1 MIASTLGNVIT
12 PYQYTSAPMSRGQ
25 SNTVPANAGNT
36 VYRSPT
42 ANAYENEPGA
52 VWHGR
57 PIRRFDSNG
66 YLFGAADD
74 PTLNLRVSNVAMIGP
89 SVAMVI
95 GAGAG
100 AALVPGNRVLGT
112 VIGALAGGIL
122 GVIFSG

>member
-1 MIASTLGNVIT
+1 
-12 PYQYTSAPMSRGQ
+12 MSRGQ
-25 SNTVPANAGNT
+25 SNTVPANAGNM

-66 YLFGAADD
+66 YLMGAGD
-74 PTLNLRVSNVAMIGP
+74 PTLNLRINNVTAIGP
-89 SVAMVI
+89 SIAMVV

>member
-1 MIASTLGNVIT
+1 MIASNLGNILA
-12 PYQYTSAPMSRGQ
+12 PYTYTSAPMSRGQ
-25 SNTVPANAGNT
+25 SNTVPADAGNM

-57 PIRRFDSNG
+57 PIRRFTSNG
-66 YLFGAADD
+66 YLMGPND
-74 PTLNLRVSNVAMIGP
+74 PTLNLHVSNTAAIGP
-89 SVAMVI
+89 SVAMII
-95 GAGAG
+95 GGAAG

-122 GVIFSG
+122 GVVFSG